1 MKIDQKMLF
10 MLRMQKMS
18 NCIPLIE
25 AHNKIMQVIPVTQ
38 KNLIT
43 DIEEFMITKKNVPSD
58 KMLYSNYLQV
68 LLRHMPP
75 RLLRNS
81 DPEWMWKC
89 QEIFSGSFHG
99 I

>member
-1 MKIDQKMLF
+1 MLF
-10 MLRMQKMS
+10 VLRMQKMS

-25 AHNKIMQVIPVTQ
+25 AHAKIVQAIPVTQ
-38 KNLIT
+38 KTLIT
-43 DIEEFMITKKNVPSD
+43 DIEEFMITRKNMPSD

-81 DPEWMWKC
+81 DPDWMWKC
-89 QEIFSGSFHG
+89 QEIFSSSFHG